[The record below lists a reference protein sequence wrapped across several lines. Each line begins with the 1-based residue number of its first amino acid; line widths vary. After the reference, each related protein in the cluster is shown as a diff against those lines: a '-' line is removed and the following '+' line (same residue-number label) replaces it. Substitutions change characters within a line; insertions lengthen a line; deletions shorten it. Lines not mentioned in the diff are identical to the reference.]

1 MTAPPLSPAARR
13 AVWRRQFLLQ
23 GCWNYEG
30 MQNVGFAYAILPA
43 LREFYAGRPEEAIR
57 AVKRHLEFFNT
68 QPAMGAVI
76 LGAAVRLEERAAGGE
91 ADPRSIG
98 TFKVGLMGS
107 LGAMGDAY
115 FWGAVRPMASAAGA
129 ILALIHPLA
138 GIIALLTL
146 YNATHLAVRFRGF
159 AAGLSGQEGAV
170 AWLMAAGL
178 SGKTEDRKL
187 AAALLGGA
195 YAGAH
200 AGRHAL
206 LGGDAFHALVLF
218 ALGLGIV
225 SLFTTLFR
233 KAVSPSEILS
243 FLLLTGV
250 LVLWD

>member
-1 MTAPPLSPAARR
+1 
-13 AVWRRQFLLQ
+13 
-23 GCWNYEG
+23 

-43 LREFYAGRPEEAIR
+43 LREFYAGRPEEALR

-76 LGAAVRLEERAAGGE
+76 LGASVRLEERVAAGE

-107 LGAMGDAY
+107 LGAMGDAF
-115 FWGAVRPMASAAGA
+115 FWGALRPMASAAGA
-129 ILALIHPLA
+129 ILSLIHPLA
-138 GIIALLTL
+138 GIVALLAL
-146 YNATHLAVRFRGF
+146 YNVTHLAVRYRGF
-159 AAGLSGQEGAV
+159 AAGMQGQEGAV

-187 AAALLGGA
+187 VAALLGGA
-195 YAGAH
+195 YAGAQ

-206 LGGDAFHALVLF
+206 LGGDAFHAVVLF
-218 ALGLGIV
+218 AFGLGLV
-225 SLFTTLFR
+225 SLFATLFR

-243 FLLLTGV
+243 FLFLTGV

>member
-1 MTAPPLSPAARR
+1 MTAPTLSAEARR

-43 LREFYAGRPEEAIR
+43 LREFYAGRPEEGLR

-76 LGAAVRLEERAAGGE
+76 LGAAVRLEERAAAGE

-115 FWGAVRPMASAAGA
+115 FWGSLRPMASAAGA

-138 GIIALLTL
+138 GIIVLLAL
-146 YNATHLAVRFRGF
+146 YNASHLAVRFRGF
-159 AAGLSGQEGAV
+159 AAGMQGQETAV
-170 AWLMAAGL
+170 AWLMAARL
-178 SGKTEDRKL
+178 SDKTEDRKL

-206 LGGDAFHALVLF
+206 LGGDAFHALVL
-218 ALGLGIV
+218 LVIGMGMV
-225 SLFTTLFR
+225 SLFTALIR

-243 FLLLTGV
+243 ILLLAGV

>member
-1 MTAPPLSPAARR
+1 
-13 AVWRRQFLLQ
+13 
-23 GCWNYEG
+23 
-30 MQNVGFAYAILPA
+30 
-43 LREFYAGRPEEAIR
+43 
-57 AVKRHLEFFNT
+57 VKRHLEFFNT

-76 LGAAVRLEERAAGGE
+76 LGAAVRLEERAAAGE

-115 FWGAVRPMASAAGA
+115 FWGSLRPMASAAGA

-138 GIIALLTL
+138 GIIVLLAL
-146 YNATHLAVRFRGF
+146 YNASHLAVRFRGF
-159 AAGLSGQEGAV
+159 AAGMQGQETAV
-170 AWLMAAGL
+170 AWLMAARL
-178 SGKTEDRKL
+178 SDKTEDRKL

-206 LGGDAFHALVLF
+206 LGGDAFHALVL
-218 ALGLGIV
+218 LVIGMGMV
-225 SLFTTLFR
+225 SLFTALIR

-243 FLLLTGV
+243 ILLLAGV

>member
-1 MTAPPLSPAARR
+1 MTAPTLSAEARR

-43 LREFYAGRPEEAIR
+43 LREFYAGRPEEALR

-76 LGAAVRLEERAAGGE
+76 LGAAVRLEERAAAGE

-115 FWGAVRPMASAAGA
+115 FWGALRPMASAAGA

-138 GIIALLTL
+138 GILVLLAL
-146 YNATHLAVRFRGF
+146 YNASHLAVRFRGF
-159 AAGLSGQEGAV
+159 AAGMQGQETAV
-170 AWLMAAGL
+170 AWLMAARL
-178 SGKTEDRKL
+178 SDKTEDRKL

-218 ALGLGIV
+218 VIGLAMV
-225 SLFTTLFR
+225 SLFTTLIR

-243 FLLLTGV
+243 TLLLAGV